1 MIPLPIPAI
10 LKLVIIFLIIA
21 LSIKFKLP
29 LAIAMFLGSVLI
41 FLFFETD
48 LSLIPTI
55 LKKSIIAFDTISLV
69 VVVFLILAFSG
80 LLKISGR
87 LDLITKD
94 FEEAFGGGSAFFI
107 MFPSIIGLLPMPG
120 GAIFSAPMIEQK
132 GLKEGFSPER
142 LSAVNFWFR
151 HIWEFMWFLYPG
163 VIISSSIFGIS
174 PADMFIHHFPLTI
187 FAMIFGWLF
196 LLHRKVSSKS
206 SINWKKIPSFIF
218 RLMPIIMLVVS
229 NVIIRTVVSVFELGV
244 PDNIVMALCLI
255 GSIVY
260 VLIKDKPN
268 WKELA
273 KVIFTKKIFSMLSII
288 FLIFLFKE
296 TLTQTGAVSL
306 TADEIQEYNLPFML
320 ILIILPF
327 VVGLLMGITIGFVST
342 FVVIESL
349 LSTFPSVSVYS
360 ALVLAYTS
368 GIAGIYLS
376 PVHICL
382 ILTKDY
388 YGATLLGTLK
398 KIIIPVLL
406 IMLIAIGLYFL
417 YNLI

>member
-10 LKLVIIFLIIA
+10 FKLIIIFLIIA
-21 LSIKFKLP
+21 VSLKFKVP
-29 LAIAMFLGSVLI
+29 LAISMFLGSILI

-48 LSLIPTI
+48 ISLVPKIF
-55 LKKSIIAFDTISLV
+55 KNSIISFDTISLV
-69 VVVFLILAFSG
+69 IVIFLILAFSG
-80 LLKISGR
+80 ILKISGR
-87 LDLITKD
+87 LDLITSD

-132 GLKEGFSPER
+132 GLKEGFSPES
-142 LSAVNFWFR
+142 LSAINFWFR

-163 VIISSSIFGIS
+163 IIISSGIFGIS
-174 PADMFIHHFPLTI
+174 PADMFIHHLPLTI
-187 FAMIFGWLF
+187 SAMFFGWLF
-196 LLHRKVSSKS
+196 LLYKRVSSKS
-206 SINWKKIPSFIF
+206 SINWKKVPSFIIS
-218 RLMPIIMLVVS
+218 LTPIIMLVVS
-229 NVIIRTVVSVFELGV
+229 NVIIRTLVSVFGLGI
-244 PDNIVMALCLI
+244 PDNLVMAVCLI
-255 GSIVY
+255 GSIIY
-260 VLIKDKPN
+260 VLIKDKPS
-268 WKELA
+268 WKELY
-273 KVIFTKKIFSMLSII
+273 KVIFTKKMLSMLSII

-296 TLTQTGAVSL
+296 TLTQTGAVTL
-306 TADEIQEYNLPFML
+306 TAEEIQEYKLPFML

-327 VVGLLMGITIGFVST
+327 IVGLLTGITIGFVST

-349 LSTFPSVSVYS
+349 LVVFPEVSVYS
-360 ALVLAYTS
+360 ALILAYTS

-406 IMLIAIGLYFL
+406 ILLVSIGLYFL
-417 YNLI
+417 YNVI